1 MQKICVYV
9 ASKCGDEYIFVSNYL
24 KDSYE
29 NIFKKSQMV
38 IHNAVSPEFHLNAFN
53 YVSKKNYIVN
63 KFNKR
68 QVVLPCALKKYKGID
83 IFLSLAKKSPE
94 YDFLLVTSNSQAES
108 DNYFYHE
115 RLPSNFKILNQVSDM
130 SQIYS
135 NASLVLNLSI
145 PHGIDKIIETFSM
158 ILIEAF
164 EFKTPCIA
172 PCYGGP
178 LEIIQSGENGF
189 LLEVEDESEVLN
201 KIKYI
206 LSNVE
211 IYQQF
216 CEKAFKRSINFSFEK
231 FIKSITEIIE

>member
-1 MQKICVYV
+1 
-9 ASKCGDEYIFVSNYL
+9 
-24 KDSYE
+24 
-29 NIFKKSQMV
+29 
-38 IHNAVSPEFHLNAFN
+38 
-53 YVSKKNYIVN
+53 
-63 KFNKR
+63 
-68 QVVLPCALKKYKGID
+68 
-83 IFLSLAKKSPE
+83 
-94 YDFLLVTSNSQAES
+94 
-108 DNYFYHE
+108 
-115 RLPSNFKILNQVSDM
+115 
-130 SQIYS
+130 
-135 NASLVLNLSI
+135 
-145 PHGIDKIIETFSM
+145 M